1 MGLLFSLD
9 CRLRCLAG
17 GGGGVAVVLTV
28 VVVFV
33 FVLLEGDDIRDDAA
47 RRFEVAPPR
56 KRDQLDDGAVTE
68 VIGGRGSIGSLAFVE
83 KN

>member
-1 MGLLFSLD
+1 
-9 CRLRCLAG
+9 
-17 GGGGVAVVLTV
+17 
-28 VVVFV
+28 V